1 MEEKKIKGRKRHISV
16 DVLGLLIC
24 VSVHSAAI
32 SDREGAKLVIARA
45 LAICPTIQ
53 LFWADGGYTGKLITW
68 VMLFFQ
74 RTLDPS
80 WNTKKTKPLAH
91 AGYKVP
97 GYVLGVPQI

>member
-74 RTLDPS
+74 RTLEII
-80 WNTKKTKPLAH
+80 NLKKA
-91 AGYKVP
+91 V
-97 GYVLGVPQI
+97 GVVEQFKIC

>member
-1 MEEKKIKGRKRHISV
+1 MRLKIRSV
-16 DVLGLLIC
+16 AFESLIR
-24 VSVHSAAI
+24 
-32 SDREGAKLVIARA
+32 REGAKLVIARA